1 MLLPIKSIV
10 IQDRI
15 RKDLGNIQELAS
27 DIATNGLINPPVVND
42 NHVLLAGERRV
53 RACELLGWDQI
64 EVRVISTRDAEHE
77 LNIEI
82 SENES
87 RKSFSKAERV
97 DYMRR
102 LLRIEQAK
110 AKERQGERNQTSDRN
125 LTEVERSDDAVAK
138 QFGVS
143 RDTVRKELAIV
154 DNKDFIPP
162 DDFANWDEGKL
173 STNKAFKLLKKKL
186 ASLEEEKAKSTKK
199 IDKLTTDYDS
209 IKSTLEEK
217 ESSLATANAQIDE
230 LQSNVKLLQSNI
242 EQLQSNVDQLESDTT
257 TFTNAAFLERSGVN
271 VYRALDGTDDIY
283 ELSYKVRT
291 MLEEDLAPLK
301 FRRCFERIP
310 TSEIAREN
318 LRSLIDS
325 VLSWCFEMDGIL
337 SNNNKANHHDEI
349 VVEY

>member
-1 MLLPIKSIV
+1 
-10 IQDRI
+10 
-15 RKDLGNIQELAS
+15 
-27 DIATNGLINPPVVND
+27 
-42 NHVLLAGERRV
+42 
-53 RACELLGWDQI
+53 
-64 EVRVISTRDAEHE
+64 
-77 LNIEI
+77 
-82 SENES
+82 
-87 RKSFSKAERV
+87 
-97 DYMRR
+97 MRR
-102 LLRIEQAK
+102 LLRIEQVK
-110 AKERQGERNQTSDRN
+110 AKERQKAGTNLGEIFPEGGRARDKTA
-125 LTEVERSDDAVAK
+125 E
-138 QFGVS
+138 QFGIS
-143 RDTVRKELAIV
+143 GKTMEKEIAIV

-186 ASLEEEKAKSTKK
+186 ASLEKEKTKSTKK
-199 IDKLTTDYDS
+199 INKLTTDYDS

-217 ESSLATANAQIDE
+217 ESSLATANTQIEE